1 MPLGKRR
8 SKRTQGRALP
18 TERKRLPPAGGPY
31 ALSEVK
37 GRVSTI
43 NRFGFAFNTDV
54 RRGQIERMQRKRL
67 RRWKAAM
74 RSLEAADIVRRS
86 RPVAAEAAAALRPPR
101 GGGRVERARH
111 RCDPQ
116 H

>member
-8 SKRTQGRALP
+8 SRRTLGRALP
-18 TERKRLPPAGGPY
+18 TERKRLPPAPKRY
-31 ALSEVK
+31 
-37 GRVSTI
+37 
-43 NRFGFAFNTDV
+43 

-86 RPVAAEAAAALRPPR
+86 RPVAAQAAAALRPPR
-101 GGGRVERARH
+101 GDGRVERARH